1 MGRVQVPNIQQ
12 SIIAGCLFILIITGC
27 SSEYGTVGPAL
38 EGKSSISGGAM
49 LLLAGMPGGA
59 GTSDGAG
66 SVARFNAPRGVAVYG
81 DTLYIADLD
90 NHSIRKIDIPTKTVT
105 TIAGYSGVPGL
116 DDGVGSAA
124 RFNAPEGIET
134 DGAFLYIADTKNNAI
149 RKIDISTGSVVTLAG
164 KRGQGGSTDGAGS
177 DSLFSGPTA
186 LTLLGEFLYV
196 TDTDNHT
203 IRRVH
208 KDTGDTV
215 TIAGTPYS
223 KGSKDGTG
231 RDALFNFPVGIATDG
246 TYLFIADTFNH
257 TIRLLD
263 PRTGEVFTIA
273 GIPGQAAYQD
283 GPLWAARFY
292 YPYGLFVR
300 GTELFVA
307 DLWNEVIRV
316 IDLSTGMVSTVA
328 GTEPVYDAVTGFQTF
343 SGSTDG
349 MRGIGRFYRPADI
362 AVSGDYMYV
371 ADMNNQ
377 LIRRVD
383 IMTGEISTVAGKPP
397 SPGIQDAVGVESRF
411 STPGGITMDADGLY
425 VADTFNHIIRKMDRT
440 TGEVTTLAG
449 SPGVYGSA
457 DSTESPALFS
467 SPTDVIVDAAGE
479 NLYIVDTNNHVIR
492 RMRLSTGEV
501 RTFAGYPGIPGALDG
516 TGRDARFNSPKRG
529 VRIGDNLYIADT
541 GNHAIRQVDMGTGV
555 VTTIAGER
563 GVAGWT
569 DTGEGSG
576 AARFNSPGD
585 LTTDGTFLYVA
596 DTGTHAIRKV
606 NPLTGFVATIAG
618 TRGSSGLLDS
628 RPETAPLFNA
638 PEGIVWHNGIL
649 YVADTGNHLIRKVDL
664 ATGEVSFL
672 AGDMSC
678 IEESEVV
685 NGVTT
690 TKLKCTGQ
698 PLGVSSYSD
707 SADGTGKTAAFNAP
721 TGMSADGTYLYVM
734 DTGVSSIR
742 RVDMNTGE
750 TKTFSYS
757 KNKGLSLNAPSGS
770 DLSGNQMYVADRG
783 NQIIRKLDITNL
795 SGAPLILIAGSV
807 GEAGYRYSA
816 GYSAQF
822 NRPVGIAADG
832 MGNLYVADTANHT
845 IRKIVIST
853 REVTTIAGTPG
864 HGGFMNSEFGSPM
877 FNLPR
882 GICVVG
888 DHLYVADSGN
898 HLIRRVNV
906 STGYVGLV
914 AGLVDYVKSTGS
926 SGTSDSTGAAAGF
939 NDPRGITTDGTYL
952 YVTDTG
958 NHTIRRILRTTGQV
972 KTIAGMPKEA
982 GYRDGVGF
990 DARFSYPRGIT
1001 VDGDYLYVADAGN
1014 NVLRRVNKYTGEVLT
1029 FSGKTG
1035 QSSFATGTREEARY
1049 NNVVSIATSPD
1060 TPYLYFTDSVENAV
1074 GSVEK

>member
-1 MGRVQVPNIQQ
+1 MGRGQVPNIQQ
-12 SIIAGCLFILIITGC
+12 SIIAGYLFILIITGC
-27 SSEYGTVGPAL
+27 SSDYSTVGPAL
-38 EGKSSISGGAM
+38 EGSSSVSGGAM

-59 GTSDGAG
+59 GTSNGTG
-66 SVARFNAPRGVAVYG
+66 SVARFNSPRGVAVYG

-116 DDGVGSAA
+116 DDGIGTTA
-124 RFNAPEGIET
+124 RFNGPEGIET
-134 DGAFLYIADTKNNAI
+134 DGTFLYIADTKNHAI
-149 RKIDISTGSVVTLAG
+149 RKIDINTGNVVTLAG
-164 KRGQGGSTDGAGS
+164 KRGQRGSKDGAGK
-177 DSLFSGPTA
+177 DAMFSGPTA
-186 LTLLGEFLYV
+186 MTLLGEFLYV
-196 TDTDNHT
+196 ADTDNHT

-208 KDTGDTV
+208 TDTGDTI
-215 TIAGTPYS
+215 TIAGTPS
-223 KGSKDGTG
+223 TKGSKDGIG
-231 RDALFNFPVGIATDG
+231 RDALFNFPMGIAADG
-246 TYLFIADTFNH
+246 AYLYISDTFNH
-257 TIRLLD
+257 TIRKLD
-263 PRTGEVFTIA
+263 PLTGEVMTLA
-273 GIPGQAAYQD
+273 GIPGQADYQD
-283 GPLWAARFY
+283 GSLSEARFY
-292 YPYGLFVR
+292 YPYGLAVR

-316 IDLSTGMVSTVA
+316 IDLSAGSVSTMA
-328 GTEPVYDAVTGFQTF
+328 GTEPVYDITTGLQTF
-343 SGSTDG
+343 PGSTDG
-349 MRGIGRFYRPADI
+349 LIGVGRLYNPADI
-362 AVSGDYMYV
+362 AISGDYLYV
-371 ADMNNQ
+371 ADMYNQ

-383 IMTGEISTVAGKPP
+383 IITGEISKIAGKPP
-397 SPGIQDAVGVESRF
+397 TPGTKDAAGEESRF
-411 STPGGITMDADGLY
+411 STPGGIAMDEDALY
-425 VADTFNHIIRKMDRT
+425 VADTFNHTIRKIDRP
-440 TGEVTTLAG
+440 TGAVTTLAG
-449 SPGVYGSA
+449 SPGVSGTS
-457 DSTESPALFS
+457 DSTESPALFN

-479 NLYIVDTNNHVIR
+479 NLYIVDTDNHVIR

-501 RTFAGYPGIPGALDG
+501 RTFAGYPGIPGTQDG
-516 TGRDARFNSPKRG
+516 TGWDARFNSPKRG
-529 VRIGDNLYIADT
+529 VRVGDKLYITDT
-541 GNHAIRQVDMGTGV
+541 GNHVIRQVDMVTGV

-585 LTTDGTFLYVA
+585 ITTDGTFLYVA
-596 DTGTHAIRKV
+596 DTGNHAIRKV
-606 NPLTGFVATIAG
+606 DSLTGSVETIAG

-628 RPETAPLFNA
+628 ANGVAPLFNA
-638 PEGIVWHNGIL
+638 PEGIVWYNGIL
-649 YVADTGNHLIRKVDL
+649 YVADTGNHLLRKVEL

-678 IEESEVV
+678 VEETETES
-685 NGVTT
+685 GVTT
-690 TKLKCTGQ
+690 TNLNCAGQ
-698 PLGVSSYSD
+698 PAGVSAYGD
-707 SADGTGKTAAFNAP
+707 STDGTGKTTAFNGS
-721 TGMSADGTYLYVM
+721 TGINTDGTYLYVM
-734 DTGVSSIR
+734 DTGSNAIR
-742 RVDMNTGE
+742 RVTINTGE
-750 TKTFSYS
+750 TKSFSYS
-757 KNKGLSLNAPSGS
+757 QNKGISLNSPSGGDITGS
-770 DLSGNQMYVADRG
+770 RLYLADK
-783 NQIIRKLDITNL
+783 NNHIVRKLDITEL
-795 SGAPLILIAGSV
+795 SRAPLILIAGTV

-822 NRPVGIAADG
+822 NRPVGITADG

-853 REVTTIAGTPG
+853 REVTTIAGIPG
-864 HGGFMNSEFGSPM
+864 QAGFMNSEFGSPR

-914 AGLVDYVKSTGS
+914 AGLVDYVTSTGS

-939 NDPRGITTDGTYL
+939 NDPRGITSDGTYL

-972 KTIAGMPKEA
+972 KTIVGMPEEA

-990 DARFSYPRGIT
+990 DARFSYPRGIA
-1001 VDGDYLYVADAGN
+1001 VDGDYLYVADTGN
-1014 NVLRRVNKYTGEVLT
+1014 RVLRRVNKYTGEVLT

-1060 TPYLYFTDSVENAV
+1060 TPYLFFTDSVENAV
-1074 GSVEK
+1074 GRVEK